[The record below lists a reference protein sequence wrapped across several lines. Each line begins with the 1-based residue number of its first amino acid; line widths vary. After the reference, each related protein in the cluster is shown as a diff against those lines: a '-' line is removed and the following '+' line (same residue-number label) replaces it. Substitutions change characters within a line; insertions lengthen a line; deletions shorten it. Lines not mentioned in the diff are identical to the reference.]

1 MEALLAFIAIAAV
14 VIIVPGP
21 DTALTTRNT
30 LMGGR
35 SCGLAT
41 SVGVVQGLTIWTLA
55 TSAGLA
61 ALLVASEPAFIALK
75 VVGAGYLV
83 YLGAASLVRALCDDG
98 AAHADEDAPSRRLA
112 PWAACRQGLL
122 SDLGNPKIAVFFTT
136 LLPQF
141 APSHGPAFPTMLAFR
156 AALLRDD
163 ARLAPCLHRSHRAR
177 TRGAQ
182 APARPAHP
190 RRAHRRDAG
199 RPRPA
204 ARHRKEMTMIA
215 RIWKGAVRRAD
226 GDEYAQYLRDT
237 GLADYAKTPGNAG
250 TYMLRRDTEETTE
263 YVMFTLWD
271 SVEAIKAFAGEDHE
285 KSVYYAEDDRY
296 LIEKEP
302 GVAHYEVETP

>member
-83 YLGAASLVRALCDDG
+83 YLGAASLVRALRDDG

-112 PWAACRQGLL
+112 PWAAYRQGLL

-141 APSHGPAFPTMLAFR
+141 APSHGPAFPTMLAFGLLFCAMTLVWLLAYTVVIAR
-156 AALLRDD
+156 AHEALKRPRVRRTLD
-163 ARLAPCLHRSHRAR
+163 ALTGATLVALGLRLA
-177 TRGAQ
+177 TE
-182 APARPAHP
+182 
-190 RRAHRRDAG
+190 RR
-199 RPRPA
+199 
-204 ARHRKEMTMIA
+204 
-215 RIWKGAVRRAD
+215 
-226 GDEYAQYLRDT
+226 
-237 GLADYAKTPGNAG
+237 
-250 TYMLRRDTEETTE
+250 
-263 YVMFTLWD
+263 
-271 SVEAIKAFAGEDHE
+271 
-285 KSVYYAEDDRY
+285 
-296 LIEKEP
+296 
-302 GVAHYEVETP
+302 